1 LLHLLSQLNTD
12 LADINNTKLKYK
24 DYNVPIAANTKL
36 GTVTPGIDHGK
47 MYGVSIIY
55 NDIAY
60 ATLPTAAIVG
70 SSQIAVIVT
79 NVQTSAVSVWVRLLY
94 RD

>member
-1 LLHLLSQLNTD
+1 M
-12 LADINNTKLKYK
+12 LKYK

-47 MYGVSIIY
+47 MYGVSVIY

-70 SSQIAVIVT
+70 SSQIAVIIT